1 MYVFGGNSPTYNVDK
16 HHGIWRFLWG
26 VSNSHIW
33 GRFPWP
39 WTELNYWVWNHYIE
53 LWKIGFN
60 KPLDLKSS
68 KQAIGR
74 NHPCRNSPFVLHF
87 ISQIRVIP
95 ISQSHLVVVHG
106 GNTTSPRLPQ
116 FIPTSIMSMGATRIF
131 LWDIWWCYGDM
142 IQNNLFM
149 GCIHIS
155 TYNIGIFRISPA

>member
-33 GRFPWP
+33 WRFPWP

-74 NHPCRNSPFVLHF
+74 NHPSRNSPFVLHF

-106 GNTTSPRLPQ
+106 GTLHHR
-116 FIPTSIMSMGATRIF
+116 
-131 LWDIWWCYGDM
+131 
-142 IQNNLFM
+142 
-149 GCIHIS
+149 GCHS
-155 TYNIGIFRISPA
+155 SSQPPSCRWAPLGYFCGIFGDVMGIWYKTTFSWGAYI

>member
-106 GNTTSPRLPQ
+106 GKKHYITEV
-116 FIPTSIMSMGATRIF
+116 ATVHPNLHHVDGRHSDISVGYLVM
-131 LWDIWWCYGDM
+131 LWAYDTKQPFHGV
-142 IQNNLFM
+142 
-149 GCIHIS
+149 H
-155 TYNIGIFRISPA
+155 TYKYI